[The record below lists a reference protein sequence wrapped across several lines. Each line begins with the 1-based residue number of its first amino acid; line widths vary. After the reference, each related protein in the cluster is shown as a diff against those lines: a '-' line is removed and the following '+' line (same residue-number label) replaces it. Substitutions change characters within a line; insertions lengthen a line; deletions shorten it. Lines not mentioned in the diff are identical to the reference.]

1 MNKATFNLLHDFDL
15 EGLDIF
21 EKNQYVDLTAHS
33 TKEEA
38 LQIIINNAEGD
49 YSQLSTSLA
58 EVAQVLEEQ

>member
-1 MNKATFNLLHDFDL
+1 MTKATFNLLHDFDL
-15 EGLDIF
+15 ESLDIF
-21 EKNQYVDLTAHS
+21 EKNQYVDLMAHS